1 MIRALRAA
9 TAALTP
15 FAFGPTSQRMK
26 SRVPVLHLLQVAT
39 LSLLLAACGESALPN
54 SSAARPDQ
62 PTPSGWSTLG
72 NRAVAATAK
81 TGASANASPAGIGT
95 WQDYAPAERFATQ
108 NTSQQTIVMPDG
120 IQLSAAVSL
129 PADADGNSAQGR
141 LPTLVTLTG
150 YNKDL
155 PGNTPVSAFL
165 GRHGYA
171 EVLVDVRGTGSSE
184 GDWDMFGPIEQADY
198 RPILDWVAAQ
208 PFCDGNIGLYG
219 ESLLGITAALAA
231 SKQHPAVKTAFLKVP
246 MADAY
251 RDIVFAG
258 GQTSLSFIPAWF
270 LLVMGGS
277 TLNPQT
283 LTDPVTGLPRT
294 VGQLQHALTR
304 QEVPLLLKA
313 LIGDSD
319 TVYDNDFW
327 SSRSPIEHAA
337 QIKVPTFILGGLQDI
352 FQRGE
357 PLLYEAIKQHS
368 PAKLL
373 IGPWT
378 HTTLGAGL
386 PADGVPALER
396 IALQWFD
403 HYLRGMDSGA
413 DRLPNVTQYVH
424 GLDHYLTSEDW
435 PHPRASAKRLHL
447 RGDQRLTEEE
457 PAAEESS
464 RTTIQY
470 PLGGLCSAS
479 TVQWTAGLAGNLPLP
494 CFTDNRFA
502 ETLELHYQ
510 TAPMTE
516 DVYINGPILA
526 NLWVSTTA
534 RDSGLSVRVDDV
546 TEADDIKPLTS
557 GLQMVSARAMDDTRS
572 RRLNGELLQPWLSY
586 TSASAASVEPGE
598 IVPVSVE
605 IFPTSALIRTG
616 HRLRISIGSSDFP
629 RGLPPAPQLL
639 SSAAGALT
647 VYSDA
652 EHRSNLVLPVVPAD
666 ALNQPR

>member
-1 MIRALRAA
+1 
-9 TAALTP
+9 
-15 FAFGPTSQRMK
+15 
-26 SRVPVLHLLQVAT
+26 
-39 LSLLLAACGESALPN
+39 
-54 SSAARPDQ
+54 
-62 PTPSGWSTLG
+62 
-72 NRAVAATAK
+72 
-81 TGASANASPAGIGT
+81 
-95 WQDYAPAERFATQ
+95 
-108 NTSQQTIVMPDG
+108 MPDG
-120 IQLSAAVSL
+120 TRLSAAVSL
-129 PADADGNSAQGR
+129 PADSDGNSAVGG

-231 SKQHPAVKTAFLKVP
+231 SEQHPAVKTAFLKVP

-283 LTDPVTGLPRT
+283 LMDPATGLPRT
-294 VGQLQHALTR
+294 VGQLRHALTR
-304 QEVPLLLKA
+304 QEVPVLLKA

-337 QIKVPTFILGGLQDI
+337 QITVPTFILGGLRDI

-386 PADGVPALER
+386 PSDGVPALEH

-403 HYLRGMDSGA
+403 HYLRGLDSGA
-413 DRLPNVTQYVH
+413 DKLPNVTQYVH
-424 GLDHYLTSEDW
+424 GLEHYVTSEDW
-435 PHPRASAKRLHL
+435 PHPRAQAKRLYL
-447 RGDQRLTEEE
+447 RGDQRLSEEE
-457 PAAEESS
+457 PTADESS
-464 RTTIQY
+464 RATLQY

-502 ETLELHYQ
+502 ETLEIHYQ
-510 TAPMTE
+510 TAPMPE

-526 NLWVSTTA
+526 DLWVSTTA
-534 RDSGLSVRVDDV
+534 FDAGLSVRVDDV
-546 TEADDIKPLTS
+546 SEAGIKPLTS
-557 GLQMVSARAMDDTRS
+557 GLQMVSARTVDDARS

-586 TSASAASVEPGE
+586 TAASTAPVAPGE
-598 IVPVSVE
+598 VIAVSVE
-605 IFPTSALIRTG
+605 VLPTSALIRAG
-616 HRLRISIGSSDFP
+616 HQLRISIGSSDFP

-639 SSAAGALT
+639 SSLAGALT
-647 VYSDA
+647 VHSNA
-652 EHRSNLVLPVVPAD
+652 QHRSSLVLPVVPID
-666 ALNQPR
+666 ALNEPR